1 MVSDKSAIAR
11 FEVLTMCIDIR
22 KIAVVVFLLLLS
34 ACVVQPQ
41 ARPGDPRYAPV
52 SAPNAV
58 PPKQVAGSLYQ
69 AGYGLALFGDSK
81 AHRVGDV
88 ITVVLNERTV
98 SKKSSNVG
106 IKKESD
112 VSFNGGT
119 LLGTNPS
126 FKNLSLD
133 TSIQQNRDFTGEAD
147 ADQSNSL
154 TGNISV
160 TVANVL
166 PNGNL
171 QVRGEKWMTL
181 NRGDEFIRISGMIR
195 PDDITPNNTVDSTK
209 LANAKIS
216 YSGTGELADSA
227 RIGWLSRF
235 FNSAVWPF

>member
-1 MVSDKSAIAR
+1 MR
-11 FEVLTMCIDIR
+11 IDV
-22 KIAVVVFLLLLS
+22 KKLAVVALVLSLS

-58 PPKQVAGSLYQ
+58 PPKPVAGSLYQ
-69 AGYGLALFGDSK
+69 AGYGLTLFGDSK

-98 SKKSSNVG
+98 SKKSSTVG
-106 IKKESD
+106 IKKDSD
-112 VSFNGGT
+112 LSFNGGT
-119 LLGTNPS
+119 LLGSTPS
-126 FKNLSLD
+126 LGSLNLE
-133 TSIQQNRDFTGEAD
+133 TAVQQNRDFTGEAD

-160 TVANVL
+160 TVAGVL
-166 PNGNL
+166 ANGNL

-195 PDDITPNNTVDSTK
+195 PDDITPENTVDSTK

-227 RIGWLSRF
+227 RIGWLGRF